1 MKIGFIGVGGIADNY
16 LGSLAKLE
24 RPVAAVCDVNAKR
37 TEEVANR
44 IGAKPYAD
52 YKQMLADEKL
62 DIVFVCVP
70 PFAHENQVADAA
82 KAGANL
88 FVAKPVGLHLDQALR
103 ARDAIVQSG
112 VLSQAGYMTRYS
124 DITERA
130 KSLVGDRQ
138 IGLATGRFVC
148 NMGSGHPWW
157 GIKARSGG
165 QMLEQTTHCFDWL
178 RYFLGE
184 VEEVSTY
191 GHYTNAGDT
200 ADFEDSSAC
209 NIRFKSGTAASVLS
223 TCVTN
228 TPSGHGNELFG
239 REFYLRL
246 DHDHKLTSQID
257 GQTETFEGQ
266 EAGYF
271 RQIEHFLKAVETG
284 DKSLIRCDFED
295 AVRSLAVTIA
305 ANESLEKGMPVQVP
319 TV

>member
-24 RPVAAVCDVNAKR
+24 RPVAAVCDVNPSR
-37 TEEVANR
+37 TQAVAER
-44 IGAKPYAD
+44 VGAKPYAD

-70 PFAHENQVADAA
+70 PFAHESQVADAA
-82 KAGANL
+82 NAGANL

-103 ARDAIVQSG
+103 TRDAIVKSG

-157 GIKARSGG
+157 GIRTKSGG
-165 QMLEQTTHCFDWL
+165 QMVEQTTHCFDWL

-184 VEEVSTY
+184 VEEVSAY

-209 NIRFKSGTAASVLS
+209 NLRFVSGTAASVLS

-239 REFYLRL
+239 REFYVRL
-246 DHDHKLTSQID
+246 DHDLKLASQID
-257 GQTETFEGQ
+257 GHTETFQGQ

-305 ANESLEKGMPVQVP
+305 ANESLEKRVPVQVP

>member
-1 MKIGFIGVGGIADNY
+1 MV
-16 LGSLAKLE
+16 E
-24 RPVAAVCDVNAKR
+24 
-37 TEEVANR
+37 
-44 IGAKPYAD
+44 
-52 YKQMLADEKL
+52 
-62 DIVFVCVP
+62 
-70 PFAHENQVADAA
+70 
-82 KAGANL
+82 
-88 FVAKPVGLHLDQALR
+88 
-103 ARDAIVQSG
+103 SG

-130 KSLVGDRQ
+130 KSLVADRS

-165 QMLEQTTHCFDWL
+165 QMVEQTTHCFDWL

-191 GHYTNAGDT
+191 GHYTNAEDT

-209 NIRFKSGTAASVLS
+209 NLRFKSGTAASVLS

-228 TPSGHGNELFG
+228 TPVGHGNELFG
-239 REFYLRL
+239 REFYLHL
-246 DHDHKLTSQID
+246 AHDFKLTGQID
-257 GQTETFEGQ
+257 GQTETYEGQ

-271 RQIEHFLKAVETG
+271 RQVEHFLRAVEGG
-284 DKSLIRCDFED
+284 DRSLIRCDFED

-305 ANESLEKGMPVQVP
+305 ANESLEKGVPVQVP
-319 TV
+319 MV